1 MRPGAGAGMREKAG
15 TRMARR
21 RAKRPTGVWPK
32 ARRPFAAAWRDR
44 LRTARESYA
53 FIVRNWLTTLVI
65 WMLIGIALAPPAA
78 LYVID
83 ANLARAAA
91 DWPGD
96 AGFSVYFR
104 PGADLAQATRLA
116 RMLEDEA
123 DIARVRLISP
133 EEALAE
139 LADRPAVA
147 EALAALSESGGNPL
161 PATIR
166 ATAAPGVPAE
176 RLLALAQRAGAA
188 EDVDDVAIERRW
200 LARLA
205 ALRDVAARLAAIAA
219 VLLGVGAMLISS
231 ACTRLAIE
239 SRLAEVRVL
248 ALLGADKRFIRRPFI
263 YLGGIYGGGGAL
275 ASAML
280 LSAALVWLEPPLA
293 RLAASYGADLQLAG
307 FDPTFLV
314 ALLALGTALG
324 MLGAR
329 IAANRRLRD
338 MAAA

>member
-1 MRPGAGAGMREKAG
+1 
-15 TRMARR
+15 MARTG
-21 RAKRPTGVWPK
+21 RPTGVWPGS
-32 ARRPFAAAWRDR
+32 RRPFAAAWRDR
-44 LRTARESYA
+44 ARTARESYA
-53 FIVRNWLTTLVI
+53 FIARNWLATLMI
-65 WMLIGIALAPPAA
+65 WTLIGIALAPPAA

-96 AGFSVYFR
+96 AGFSIYFR
-104 PGADLAQATRLA
+104 PGADMARAAHVA
-116 RMLEDEA
+116 RMLERDA
-123 DIARVRLISP
+123 DIAGVRLISP
-133 EEALAE
+133 DEALAE
-139 LADRPAVA
+139 LAERPAVA
-147 EALAALSESGGNPL
+147 EALAALSETGGNPL

-176 RLLALAQRAGAA
+176 RLIALAERAGAA

-219 VLLGVGAMLISS
+219 ALLGLGATLIAS
-231 ACTRLAIE
+231 ASARLAIE

-248 ALLGADKRFIRRPFI
+248 ALLGADKRFIRRPFV
-263 YLGGIYGGGGAL
+263 YLGGIYGAGGAL

-293 RLAASYGADLQLAG
+293 RLADSYGADLQLAG
-307 FDPTFLV
+307 FDPTFLL
-314 ALLALGTALG
+314 ALLAIGTALG

-338 MAAA
+338 LAAA